1 MRQDHG
7 FTLIE
12 LIVVIV
18 LLGIVG
24 TLSAGVITYSAR
36 GALDTAARQQRA
48 VAAAVI
54 AEQISR
60 ELRHALPTSV
70 RTSGDGRCLEW
81 FPIVAA
87 SGYVDLPL
95 GQTINSFT
103 AMALPTGASA
113 SGYVAVYGYGGDL
126 YQSIGS
132 GPLSPPA
139 TLAAG
144 SGEVIVTLSLPHQF
158 TTGSPQ
164 RRFFL
169 VDDPVTLCQAG
180 TNLFRY
186 RNYGIQTTVAASLP
200 STFPNREV
208 LAADLVPDSLQF
220 AVIPATLQRGAVV
233 QFEFALVDARTGETT
248 PVNQEVQIRNVP

>member
-1 MRQDHG
+1 MRRASG

-12 LIVVIV
+12 MIVVIV

-24 TLSAGVITYSAR
+24 MMSAGVITYSAQ

-54 AEQISR
+54 SEQISR

-70 RTSGDGRCLEW
+70 RTSSDGRCLEW

-95 GQTINSFT
+95 GESISSFT

-132 GPLSPPA
+132 GPLSPMA

-144 SGEVIVTLSLPHQF
+144 SGAVTVTLSQPHLF

-164 RRFFL
+164 SRFFL
-169 VDDPVTLCQAG
+169 VEDPVTLCQVGA
-180 TNLFRY
+180 TLFRY
-186 RNYGIQTTVAASLP
+186 RSYGIEATVAASLP
-200 STFPNREV
+200 TAFPNREV
-208 LAADLVPDSLQF
+208 LAADLVPASLSF

-233 QFEFALVDARTGETT
+233 QFAFTLVDSRSGETT
-248 PVNQEVQIRNVP
+248 PVSQEVQIRNVP